1 MVNFGATHNFFCK
14 QEARRLELKIKKVTD
29 KMKAINFKALP
40 IMGISKKSSL
50 KLGKW
55 RGDVYLVMIRI
66 DDFNMLLGI
75 EFLLKHKVI
84 PMPLA
89 QCMVVTSGSS
99 TIVNEYVDVI
109 SHELPKSQPPRQEI
123 NHEIEYVPRAKP
135 LAKNAYLMAP
145 PNLAEFKRQLDALLA
160 AEFIRPVK
168 ASYGAPMLFQKKKD
182 GMLYY
187 V

>member
-1 MVNFGATHNFFCK
+1 
-14 QEARRLELKIKKVTD
+14 
-29 KMKAINFKALP
+29 MKAINFKALP

-123 NHEIEYVPRAKP
+123 NHEIEHVPRA
-135 LAKNAYLMAP
+135 
-145 PNLAEFKRQLDALLA
+145 
-160 AEFIRPVK
+160 
-168 ASYGAPMLFQKKKD
+168 
-182 GMLYY
+182 
-187 V
+187 